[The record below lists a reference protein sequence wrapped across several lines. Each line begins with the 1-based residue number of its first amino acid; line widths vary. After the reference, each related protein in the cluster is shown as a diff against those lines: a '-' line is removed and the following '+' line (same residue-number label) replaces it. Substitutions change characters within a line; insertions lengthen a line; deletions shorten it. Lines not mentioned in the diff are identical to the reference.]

1 MYWEGIT
8 SVFNKL
14 HLEYYFS
21 ARYPSEVKPNE
32 AVIRFKDSYFVYK
45 DSLTTGLLMN
55 GIKVLDTENHN
66 MEEYN
71 SEEPYIEYFKKV
83 YGKTAIPAGEYEITL
98 HIISPKYSKK
108 PWFVKFCGAKM
119 PRILNIPGYDGV
131 LIHEGNSDK
140 DTCGCVLVGKNTVV
154 GKVLESK
161 NTFAKLYPILKA
173 ASDKGERI
181 TINIK

>member
-1 MYWEGIT
+1 M
-8 SVFNKL
+8 KL
-14 HLEYYFS
+14 TLKRIAKRDTYTIGRLY
-21 ARYPSEVKPNE
+21 
-32 AVIRFKDSYFVYK
+32 I
-45 DSLTTGLLMN
+45 N
-55 GIKVLDTENHN
+55 G
-66 MEEYN
+66 
-71 SEEPYIEYFKKV
+71 EYFCDTLEDKDRGLKQSMSLSEIKAKKV

-98 HIISPKYSKK
+98 HTISPKYSKK

-140 DTCGCVLVGKNTVV
+140 DTCGCVLVGKNTAV

>member
-1 MYWEGIT
+1 M
-8 SVFNKL
+8 KL
-14 HLEYYFS
+14 TLKRIAKRDTYTIGRLY
-21 ARYPSEVKPNE
+21 
-32 AVIRFKDSYFVYK
+32 I
-45 DSLTTGLLMN
+45 N
-55 GIKVLDTENHN
+55 G
-66 MEEYN
+66 
-71 SEEPYIEYFKKV
+71 EYFCDTLEDKDRGLKQNMSLSEIKAKKV

>member
-1 MYWEGIT
+1 M
-8 SVFNKL
+8 KL
-14 HLEYYFS
+14 TLKRIAKRDTYTIGRLY
-21 ARYPSEVKPNE
+21 
-32 AVIRFKDSYFVYK
+32 I
-45 DSLTTGLLMN
+45 N
-55 GIKVLDTENHN
+55 G
-66 MEEYN
+66 
-71 SEEPYIEYFKKV
+71 EYFCDTLEDKDRGLKQSMSLSEIKAKKV

-131 LIHEGNSDK
+131 LIHPGNSDA
-140 DTCGCVLVGKNTVV
+140 DTFGCVLVGKNTVV

>member
-1 MYWEGIT
+1 M
-8 SVFNKL
+8 KL
-14 HLEYYFS
+14 TLKRIAKRDTYTIGRLY
-21 ARYPSEVKPNE
+21 
-32 AVIRFKDSYFVYK
+32 I
-45 DSLTTGLLMN
+45 N
-55 GIKVLDTENHN
+55 G
-66 MEEYN
+66 
-71 SEEPYIEYFKKV
+71 EYFCDTLEDKDRGLKQSMSLSEIKAKKV

-140 DTCGCVLVGKNTVV
+140 DTCGCVLVGKNTAV

>member
-1 MYWEGIT
+1 M
-8 SVFNKL
+8 KL
-14 HLEYYFS
+14 TLKRIAKRDTYTIGRLY
-21 ARYPSEVKPNE
+21 
-32 AVIRFKDSYFVYK
+32 I
-45 DSLTTGLLMN
+45 N
-55 GIKVLDTENHN
+55 G
-66 MEEYN
+66 
-71 SEEPYIEYFKKV
+71 EYFCDTLEDKDRGLKHSMSLSEIKAKKV

>member
-1 MYWEGIT
+1 M
-8 SVFNKL
+8 KL
-14 HLEYYFS
+14 TLKRIAKRDTYTIGRLY
-21 ARYPSEVKPNE
+21 
-32 AVIRFKDSYFVYK
+32 I
-45 DSLTTGLLMN
+45 N
-55 GIKVLDTENHN
+55 G
-66 MEEYN
+66 
-71 SEEPYIEYFKKV
+71 EYFCDTLEDKDRGLKQSMSLSEIKAKKV

-98 HIISPKYSKK
+98 HTISPKYSKK

>member
-1 MYWEGIT
+1 M
-8 SVFNKL
+8 KL
-14 HLEYYFS
+14 TLKRIAKRDTYTIGRLY
-21 ARYPSEVKPNE
+21 
-32 AVIRFKDSYFVYK
+32 I
-45 DSLTTGLLMN
+45 N
-55 GIKVLDTENHN
+55 G
-66 MEEYN
+66 
-71 SEEPYIEYFKKV
+71 EYFCDTLEDKDRGLKQSMSLSEIKAKKV

-108 PWFVKFCGAKM
+108 SWFVKFCGAKM

-131 LIHEGNSDK
+131 LIHPGNSDK

>member
-1 MYWEGIT
+1 M
-8 SVFNKL
+8 KL
-14 HLEYYFS
+14 TLKRIAKRDTYTIGRLY
-21 ARYPSEVKPNE
+21 
-32 AVIRFKDSYFVYK
+32 I
-45 DSLTTGLLMN
+45 N
-55 GIKVLDTENHN
+55 G
-66 MEEYN
+66 
-71 SEEPYIEYFKKV
+71 EYFCDTLEDKDRGLKQSMSLSEIKSKKV

-161 NTFAKLYPILKA
+161 NTFAKFYPILKA

>member
-1 MYWEGIT
+1 M
-8 SVFNKL
+8 KL
-14 HLEYYFS
+14 TLKRIAKRDTYTIGRLY
-21 ARYPSEVKPNE
+21 
-32 AVIRFKDSYFVYK
+32 I
-45 DSLTTGLLMN
+45 N
-55 GIKVLDTENHN
+55 G
-66 MEEYN
+66 
-71 SEEPYIEYFKKV
+71 EYFCDKLEDKDRGLKQSMSLSEIKAKKV

>member
-1 MYWEGIT
+1 M
-8 SVFNKL
+8 KL
-14 HLEYYFS
+14 TLKRIAKRDTYTIGRLY
-21 ARYPSEVKPNE
+21 
-32 AVIRFKDSYFVYK
+32 I
-45 DSLTTGLLMN
+45 N
-55 GIKVLDTENHN
+55 G
-66 MEEYN
+66 
-71 SEEPYIEYFKKV
+71 EYFCDTLEDKDRGLKQSMSLSEIKAKKV

-98 HIISPKYSKK
+98 HIISHKYSKK

>member
-1 MYWEGIT
+1 M
-8 SVFNKL
+8 KL
-14 HLEYYFS
+14 TLKRIAKRDTYTIGRLY
-21 ARYPSEVKPNE
+21 
-32 AVIRFKDSYFVYK
+32 I
-45 DSLTTGLLMN
+45 N
-55 GIKVLDTENHN
+55 G
-66 MEEYN
+66 
-71 SEEPYIEYFKKV
+71 EYFCDTLEDKDRGLKQSMSLSEIKAKKV

-108 PWFVKFCGAKM
+108 PWFVKLCGAKM

>member
-1 MYWEGIT
+1 M
-8 SVFNKL
+8 KL
-14 HLEYYFS
+14 TLKRIAKRDTYTIGKLY
-21 ARYPSEVKPNE
+21 
-32 AVIRFKDSYFVYK
+32 I
-45 DSLTTGLLMN
+45 N
-55 GIKVLDTENHN
+55 G
-66 MEEYN
+66 
-71 SEEPYIEYFKKV
+71 EYFCDTLEDKDRGLKQSMSLSEIKAKKV

-140 DTCGCVLVGKNTVV
+140 DTCGCILVGKNTVV

-173 ASDKGERI
+173 TSDKGERI

>member
-1 MYWEGIT
+1 M
-8 SVFNKL
+8 KL
-14 HLEYYFS
+14 TLKRIAKRDTYTIGRLY
-21 ARYPSEVKPNE
+21 
-32 AVIRFKDSYFVYK
+32 I
-45 DSLTTGLLMN
+45 N
-55 GIKVLDTENHN
+55 G
-66 MEEYN
+66 
-71 SEEPYIEYFKKV
+71 EYFCDTLEDKDRGLKQSMSLSEIKAKKV

-173 ASDKGERI
+173 TSDKGERI

>member
-1 MYWEGIT
+1 M
-8 SVFNKL
+8 KL
-14 HLEYYFS
+14 TLKRIAKRDTYTIGRLY
-21 ARYPSEVKPNE
+21 
-32 AVIRFKDSYFVYK
+32 I
-45 DSLTTGLLMN
+45 N
-55 GIKVLDTENHN
+55 G
-66 MEEYN
+66 
-71 SEEPYIEYFKKV
+71 EYFCDTLEDKDRGLKQSMSLSEIKAKKV

-98 HIISPKYSKK
+98 HTISPKYSKK

-119 PRILNIPGYDGV
+119 PRILNIPGYNGV